1 MQVTTGRRPSSV
13 DAELSHVGHA
23 SFDADRAWT
32 LLLQLHDIERDLI
45 EALAVA
51 RESIARCEQAL
62 ARLAHLRERSSPRV
76 HSAGVVVLTGSDA
89 CLARVDASDCF
100 PDGASHSVSDGNR
113 LTVRE
118 SEILRLIAIG
128 MSNRMIADRLCLSPR
143 TVERHI
149 ANIYLK
155 INAHNRAEAIVYAL
169 REGFART
176 RNGIE
181 PS

>member
-1 MQVTTGRRPSSV
+1 MC
-13 DAELSHVGHA
+13 DA
-23 SFDADRAWT
+23 
-32 LLLQLHDIERDLI
+32 ERDLI

-62 ARLAHLRERSSPRV
+62 ARLAHLRKRSSQMSHPA
-76 HSAGVVVLTGSDA
+76 SVVALTGSSA
-89 CLARVDASDCF
+89 CLTCVDASDRL
-100 PDGASHSVSDGNR
+100 PDGASPAISAVNC

-118 SEILRLIAIG
+118 SEILRLIASG
-128 MSNRMIADRLCLSPR
+128 MSNRVIADRLFLSPR

-176 RNGIE
+176 RNAME
-181 PS
+181 SS